1 MSLENQFP
9 SGTDRMVYVRPIPV
23 EDLPDDVRAQ
33 IGELRSIYA
42 VCNDVGERL
51 ALVRDR
57 NIAFI
62 LARQNDLEPVNVH

>member
-9 SGTDRMVYVRPIPV
+9 SETDRMVYVKAIPA
-23 EDLPDDVRAQ
+23 EDLPEDVRAQ
-33 IGELRSIYA
+33 IGGLRSIYA
-42 VCNDVGERL
+42 VCNDSGERL

-57 NIAFI
+57 KIAFI

>member
-9 SGTDRMVYVRPIPV
+9 SEMDRMVYVKPVPV
-23 EDLPDDVRAQ
+23 EDLPEDVRAQ

-42 VCNDVGERL
+42 VCNDAGERL

-57 NIAFI
+57 KVAFI